1 MFVRTLLAMLF
12 GLLVSAASFASD
24 PWLYSGRIGGTFV
37 YNAMSDADLEALL
50 DQRVAQNVSILEV
63 DSQLSYNLSDQDNS
77 VDLTLVASDVD
88 GDSLSYTIVN
98 QPQQGSLSGTAP
110 ELTYQPAAGFTGTDS
125 FNFQVSDGVALS
137 RIATVSLTVQTPD
150 QSEIPGNAISLVTV
164 DGITDEWQSV
174 RYFDDD
180 PDDVSGEEN
189 PVDFLRAA
197 MAHDAGFY
205 YLTFTN
211 DGQNLTQLQDWLFT
225 VYIDTD
231 SNAATGY
238 QSGLAIGADVMQ
250 QAGAVHSYSGTGE
263 DWTWTP
269 LAVTPRAASGS
280 SVEIAIPRQAIGDPT
295 ELRFVMIGD
304 NLSIG
309 GGVEDVY
316 PDGTYNST
324 AAIRYL
330 SYTSEGTAS
339 EPVALAAVDSSI
351 VPISGRQALMQ
362 NATEITR
369 QPDLETE
376 KKSDDGGAIGFG
388 ILPLLGIAAF
398 RRRASRLAL

>member
-98 QPQQGSLSGTAP
+98 QPQEGSLSGTAP

-164 DGITDEWQSV
+164 DGITDE
-174 RYFDDD
+174 
-180 PDDVSGEEN
+180 
-189 PVDFLRAA
+189 
-197 MAHDAGFY
+197 
-205 YLTFTN
+205 
-211 DGQNLTQLQDWLFT
+211 
-225 VYIDTD
+225 
-231 SNAATGY
+231 
-238 QSGLAIGADVMQ
+238 
-250 QAGAVHSYSGTGE
+250 
-263 DWTWTP
+263 
-269 LAVTPRAASGS
+269 
-280 SVEIAIPRQAIGDPT
+280 
-295 ELRFVMIGD
+295 
-304 NLSIG
+304 
-309 GGVEDVY
+309 
-316 PDGTYNST
+316 
-324 AAIRYL
+324 
-330 SYTSEGTAS
+330 
-339 EPVALAAVDSSI
+339 
-351 VPISGRQALMQ
+351 
-362 NATEITR
+362 
-369 QPDLETE
+369 
-376 KKSDDGGAIGFG
+376 
-388 ILPLLGIAAF
+388 
-398 RRRASRLAL
+398 